1 MHGTPTSTPPSRSNR
16 RSTRSPISIGI
27 TLAAMLMLSLL
38 VVPMALADGGRE
50 ILIQDKCDPATFN
63 VLAPPGTV
71 ICVGTGDVTLAKFL
85 EKLNPQDGGHGAWRF
100 SRDKLG
106 IKRGEA
112 VHVTNTGGET
122 HSFTEVSAFG
132 AGIVDL
138 LNAALPAGTAPAVP
152 VGDPN
157 QTFVPSGGSITLNNL
172 SLGQHKF
179 QCLIHPW
186 MRTVIEVQKS

>member
-1 MHGTPTSTPPSRSNR
+1 MPGTPTSTPLPRSNR

-38 VVPMALADGGRE
+38 VVPVALADGGRE
-50 ILIQDKCDPATFN
+50 ILIQDRCDPASFN
-63 VLAPPGTV
+63 AAAGAD
-71 ICVGTGDVTLAKFL
+71 ICSGTGDVTFAKFF